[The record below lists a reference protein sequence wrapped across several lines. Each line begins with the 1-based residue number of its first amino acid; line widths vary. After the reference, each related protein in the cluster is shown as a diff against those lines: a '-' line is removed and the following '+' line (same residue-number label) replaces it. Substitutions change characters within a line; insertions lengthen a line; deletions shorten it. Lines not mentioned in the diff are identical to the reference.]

1 MRQRFIIVRTR
12 IAVTLFLTVFAVVA
26 FAQNAKPQ
34 WTTVLDATPAKMT
47 TQLVSSSEES
57 IKVRLQVPG
66 FYTSTVTTPQGE
78 AKVITVP
85 SAVSTAHAGEPDVP
99 MIGIPAAIGNQA
111 RMDIRVTEAKYM
123 DFENIVVAPSK
134 GDFPRTIDPATVP
147 YTYGDCYNKDAF
159 FPAITAELYE
169 PYILRDY
176 RGQNMAIH
184 PFVYNPV
191 TKTLRVYYDMTI
203 EMYKVD
209 DNGKNTLEPRRSNVM
224 KVDPD
229 FKSVYGRHFINYEAA
244 QSKYTPVDE
253 EGDLLIICYDQFI
266 NSMTDF
272 VNWKRTRGV
281 NTTIVGTSTAGTSYS
296 AIKNYIQSQYNANN
310 NLTHVLL
317 VGDVAQIPGYSY
329 SGGGSSYSGL
339 GDNAYGQ
346 IVGNDIYNDVFIG
359 RFSAGSVAQVTTQVN
374 RVITYER
381 DLTPS
386 ATWLEKAE
394 GISRKE
400 NGSGHNGEDDYQHMD
415 NIRTDLLN
423 YGYNPVYQ
431 RYANLTGYDGSSS
444 TISSDINGGVGI
456 INYAN
461 HGQETAWGA
470 NSSGYIYYANSHVN
484 ALTNEN
490 KLPFIFSVACLVG
503 KYDHS
508 TDCFAEAW
516 MRATNN
522 NNPTGAI
529 GTLMSYISQPW
540 IPPMWAQDEC
550 IDILVGS
557 YSSNIKHTWGGTAIN
572 GLMGIFDHYSTS
584 EEQAVGTYQAW
595 ILYGDP
601 SMMLRTKTPQM
612 MTVTHPGTIISSATS
627 YTVNVSG
634 GEGALATI
642 TDANHNI
649 LGKATVN
656 NGTAEI
662 GITGGLTA
670 NSELTL
676 CVFGYNKVTRIDPIT
691 VIVPEGPYIVLD
703 SYDPEAVHVGED
715 IDLNLTFKNMGVE
728 ATESTT
734 TVTLTSN
741 NTDHVIVIDETETN
755 TFDVLDADATTTVSG
770 FKIHIAEGVADE
782 TPVSL
787 HYSVVN
793 GEKKWEGDFNV
804 TAVKAILEYKGMTW
818 DGGFEPGETLTVTAK
833 FKNVGH
839 YQATNAKV
847 TASSTSGY
855 ISIAEPTVNVGTV
868 DVDGVVTAEFSI
880 TISDNCPE
888 SELIPISFE
897 MTADGGLTAQGEE
910 SLKNTCNVYFNL
922 ADSYGDGWNNAKL
935 TVSFDD
941 GTPSQVLTMNSGSTA
956 TYVLEIG
963 NGTHVKLT
971 WTKGNYDSECSFTVC
986 YDGDGNLIIYQ
997 TSGTPSAGVLYEFD
1011 CNCAA
1016 ATQIF
1021 TVTAT
1026 SSNTQQG
1033 TVSGGGEYTF
1043 GQSCTVTATPAEGYM
1058 FTGWTVN
1065 GEIVSSAASYTF
1077 TVYSDMD
1084 LVAHFAVGTMI
1095 GDGGTATND
1104 YLPTYSYYK
1113 YSLTEQI
1120 YTAEELGAA
1129 GTITSIAFYNA
1140 GAEKTRT
1147 LDLYLKNT
1155 TKTKF
1160 SSKTDWEK
1168 VNASD
1173 KVFSGQITM
1182 VANEW
1187 TFITFDTPFEYDGTS
1202 NVVLV
1207 TDDNSGSYTNSP
1219 HMSCR
1224 VFDASNQA
1232 LYAYNDNTNFNPSSI
1247 SSAGTLLSQKNQLI
1261 VTKEVSCQAPT
1272 DLAATEIGSDYVK
1285 LSWTENG
1292 KADEWIVAY
1301 GDQTITADTNEDFVL
1316 EELDPETTYSIK
1328 VRPSCDENLWSE
1340 AIEVTTLKLC
1350 PVPTNLSISDVT
1362 SISAIVSWE
1371 GEADSYELQYMPFV
1385 DNDANK
1391 DAIEWTTITNAV
1403 SPCTLSN
1410 LESGTSYV
1418 VKVKSVCGEHSESA
1432 WSQDV
1437 SFTTKDF
1444 VMGDVNGNGSVD
1456 IGDAVCIVN
1465 YLVNKQN
1472 VIFNT
1477 AAVDLN
1483 GNEQIDIGDAVMIV
1497 NILVGKDND
1506 NNGETEAPAMNMEAT
1521 ERDPE

>member
-1 MRQRFIIVRTR
+1 MRQSFIIVRTR

-176 RGQNMAIH
+176 RGQNMAVH

-224 KVDPD
+224 KMDPD

-400 NGSGHNGEDDYQHMD
+400 NGSGHNSEDDYQHMD

-444 TISSDINGGVGI
+444 TISSDINQGVGI

-508 TDCFAEAW
+508 TDCFAETW

-522 NNPTGAI
+522 NNPTGAV

-557 YSSNIKHTWGGTAIN
+557 YSNNIKHTWGGTAIN

-612 MTVTHPGTIISSATS
+612 MTVTHPGTINSSATS
-627 YTVNVSG
+627 YIVNVSN

-642 TDANHNI
+642 TDADHNI

-662 GITGGLTA
+662 GIMGGLTA

-676 CVFGYNKVTRIDPIT
+676 CVFGYNKVTSIEHIT
-691 VIVPEGPYIVLD
+691 VIVPEGPYISLD
-703 SYDPEAVHVGED
+703 SYTPNTALVGED
-715 IDLNLTFKNMGVE
+715 TELSVVFKNTGID
-728 ATESTT
+728 ATEGTT
-734 TVTLTSN
+734 TVTLTSEDPN
-741 NTDHVIVIDETETN
+741 VTVDADNSIA
-755 TFDVLDADATTTVSG
+755 TFDVLEANATVTLSG
-770 FKIHIAEGVADE
+770 FKFRLNPSTLGN
-782 TPVSL
+782 PVIL
-787 HYSVVN
+787 HYTAVN
-793 GEKKWEGDFNV
+793 GEKTWEGD
-804 TAVKAILEYKGMTW
+804 L
-818 DGGFEPGETLTVTAK
+818 
-833 FKNVGH
+833 
-839 YQATNAKV
+839 
-847 TASSTSGY
+847 
-855 ISIAEPTVNVGTV
+855 
-868 DVDGVVTAEFSI
+868 SI
-880 TISDNCPE
+880 TPN
-888 SELIPISFE
+888 
-897 MTADGGLTAQGEE
+897 
-910 SLKNTCNVYFNL
+910 K
-922 ADSYGDGWNNAKL
+922 
-935 TVSFDD
+935 
-941 GTPSQVLTMNSGSTA
+941 
-956 TYVLEIG
+956 
-963 NGTHVKLT
+963 
-971 WTKGNYDSECSFTVC
+971 
-986 YDGDGNLIIYQ
+986 
-997 TSGTPSAGVLYEFD
+997 
-1011 CNCAA
+1011 
-1016 ATQIF
+1016 IF
-1021 TVTAT
+1021 TVTVAAYLAGY
-1026 SSNTQQG
+1026 G
-1033 TVSGGGEYTF
+1033 TVSGAGEYEYNA
-1043 GQSCTVTATPAEGYM
+1043 SCTVTATPAEGYM
-1058 FTGWTVN
+1058 FTNWTVN
-1065 GEIVSSAASYTF
+1065 GNVVSTDAEYTF
-1077 TVYSDMD
+1077 TVTNDID
-1084 LVAHFAVGTMI
+1084 LVAHFAEGLMI
-1095 GDGGTATND
+1095 GDGTATNN
-1104 YLPTYSYYK
+1104 YLPTYNYYN

-1120 YTAEELGAA
+1120 YTPEELGEAS
-1129 GTITSIAFYNA
+1129 TITGIAFYNA

-1147 LDLYLKNT
+1147 LDLYLKAT
-1155 TKTKF
+1155 TK
-1160 SSKTDWEK
+1160 SSFTGNTDWIAVE
-1168 VNASD
+1168 ASD
-1173 KVFSGQITM
+1173 KVFSGEVTM
-1182 VANEW
+1182 VANDW
-1187 TFITFDTPFEYDGTS
+1187 TTISFDTPFVYDGTS

-1207 TDDNSGSYTNSP
+1207 TDDNTGSWSSSP

-1232 LYAYNDNTNFNPSSI
+1232 LYVYSDGTNYSPASPSSY
-1247 SSAGTLLSQKNQLI
+1247 SGTVLSVKNQLVLTKD
-1261 VTKEVSCQAPT
+1261 VT
-1272 DLAATEIGSDYVK
+1272 
-1285 LSWTENG
+1285 
-1292 KADEWIVAY
+1292 
-1301 GDQTITADTNEDFVL
+1301 
-1316 EELDPETTYSIK
+1316 
-1328 VRPSCDENLWSE
+1328 
-1340 AIEVTTLKLC
+1340 C
-1350 PVPTNLSISDVT
+1350 PVPTDITVSDIT
-1362 SISAIVSWE
+1362 SISAVVSWE
-1371 GEADSYELQYMPFV
+1371 GEADNYELLYGYDGDETRYSYDFEDGTSQGWTVLKGTTGNSPTNWMHCTEYQRPEYATSNYGHESSVGFMISESYISTENGGDGTAVTP
-1385 DNDANK
+1385 DNYLVSPQVLLGGSITFWATDGNDSYGEEHFAVAVSTNGNTAVN
-1391 DAIEWTTITNAV
+1391 DFTQVQEWTLLQARRTNQTRTFTDNTWYEYTADLSDFSGLGYIAIRHFDCYDQWLLCIDDIEIVGKEASSWTTKTNAV

-1483 GNEQIDIGDAVMIV
+1483 GNDDIDIGDAVMIV

>member
-1 MRQRFIIVRTR
+1 
-12 IAVTLFLTVFAVVA
+12 
-26 FAQNAKPQ
+26 
-34 WTTVLDATPAKMT
+34 
-47 TQLVSSSEES
+47 
-57 IKVRLQVPG
+57 
-66 FYTSTVTTPQGE
+66 
-78 AKVITVP
+78 
-85 SAVSTAHAGEPDVP
+85 
-99 MIGIPAAIGNQA
+99 
-111 RMDIRVTEAKYM
+111 
-123 DFENIVVAPSK
+123 
-134 GDFPRTIDPATVP
+134 
-147 YTYGDCYNKDAF
+147 
-159 FPAITAELYE
+159 
-169 PYILRDY
+169 
-176 RGQNMAIH
+176 
-184 PFVYNPV
+184 
-191 TKTLRVYYDMTI
+191 
-203 EMYKVD
+203 
-209 DNGKNTLEPRRSNVM
+209 
-224 KVDPD
+224 
-229 FKSVYGRHFINYEAA
+229 YEAA

-359 RFSAGSVAQVTTQVN
+359 RFSAQSASQVATQVN

-381 DLTPS
+381 DLTTS
-386 ATWLEKAE
+386 AEWLEKAE
-394 GISRKE
+394 GISKKE
-400 NGSGHNGEDDYQHMD
+400 GGSGHNNEDDYQHID
-415 NIRTDLLN
+415 NIRTKLLSF
-423 YGYNPVYQ
+423 GYNTVYQ
-431 RYANLTGYDGSSS
+431 DYENLSGYTGTASS
-444 TISSDINGGVGI
+444 ISSHINSGTGI
-456 INYAN
+456 VNYCN
-461 HGQETAWGA
+461 HGNVQLWGVA
-470 NSSGYIYYANSHVN
+470 SYSNTQVN
-484 ALTNEN
+484 ALTNSN
-490 KLPFIFSVACLVG
+490 KLPFVFSVACLVG
-503 KYDHS
+503 KYDNTETS
-508 TDCFAEAW
+508 YGSGYTIGQSNDCFAEAW
-516 MRATNN
+516 MHATKSSADLT
-522 NNPTGAI
+522 PTGAV
-529 GTLMSYISQPW
+529 GGMFSYISQPW
-540 IPPMWAQDEC
+540 IPPMWAQDEF
-550 IDILVGS
+550 IDILTEQP
-557 YSSNIKHTWGGTAIN
+557 NHHNKRTLGGTAIN

-584 EEQAVGTYQAW
+584 EQEAVGTYQAW

-634 GEGALATI
+634 GEGTLATI

-656 NGTAEI
+656 NGTAVISINGE
-662 GITGGLTA
+662 LTP

-741 NTDHVIVIDETETN
+741 NTDHVIVIDETEIN

-818 DGGFEPGETLTVTAK
+818 GGGFEPGETLTVTAK

-855 ISIAEPTVNVGTV
+855 ISIAEPIVNVGTV

-956 TYVLEIG
+956 TYGLEIG

-1043 GQSCTVTATPAEGYM
+1043 GQSCTVTATPAEGYL

-1224 VFDASNQA
+1224 VFSAASQA
-1232 LYAYNDNTNFNPSSI
+1232 IYIYNDNTDFNPSSPPT
-1247 SSAGTLLSQKNQLI
+1247 SGSNYALLSQKNQI
-1261 VTKEVSCQAPT
+1261 IFTKEVCQIPT
-1272 DLAATEIGSDYVK
+1272 ELACSEIGSDYVK

-1292 KADEWIVAY
+1292 KAEEWTVAY

-1316 EELDPETTYSIK
+1316 EGLEPETTYSIK
-1328 VRPSCDENLWSE
+1328 VRP
-1340 AIEVTTLKLC
+1340 
-1350 PVPTNLSISDVT
+1350 
-1362 SISAIVSWE
+1362 
-1371 GEADSYELQYMPFV
+1371 
-1385 DNDANK
+1385 
-1391 DAIEWTTITNAV
+1391 
-1403 SPCTLSN
+1403 
-1410 LESGTSYV
+1410 
-1418 VKVKSVCGEHSESA
+1418 
-1432 WSQDV
+1432 
-1437 SFTTKDF
+1437 
-1444 VMGDVNGNGSVD
+1444 
-1456 IGDAVCIVN
+1456 
-1465 YLVNKQN
+1465 
-1472 VIFNT
+1472 
-1477 AAVDLN
+1477 
-1483 GNEQIDIGDAVMIV
+1483 
-1497 NILVGKDND
+1497 
-1506 NNGETEAPAMNMEAT
+1506 
-1521 ERDPE
+1521 